1 MAINAVDRAK
11 QIGHYWK
18 DMSRQ
23 ERVQLMTFSIAEVEA
38 QAKLVAMQGTVEAN
52 GMVIQHPPLSADPQ
66 QSIVC

>member
-1 MAINAVDRAK
+1 
-11 QIGHYWK
+11 
-18 DMSRQ
+18 MSRQ
-23 ERVQLMTFSIAEVEA
+23 EPVELMTFSIAEVEA